1 MNLEARAQLDPTRRI
16 PGESARIL
24 SFLKG
29 LQAEDWEKPTCCPRW
44 SVFTVAAHLALN
56 AEFLAESVRTAL
68 DKAGASNPAVF
79 PPDPLPLPFGLSDLS
94 EFKNWGRENL
104 KRLIE
109 SGPDGLTSAFEKAAA
124 GLQGRLVRIHAGNAG
139 TPFWHPG
146 GEGRLGY
153 IPTFRLLELTY
164 HEWDIR
170 AMDDPDTPLSPTA
183 IPILADRL
191 PMIFGR
197 SCRLRSKPDPP
208 TGRARILVTD
218 PARNFLLDWKGKE
231 SRAAM
236 DDGGNVDV
244 TLTGKANA
252 FLLLAGGRAD
262 RRECEREGSFHILGD
277 TALGAALADVLFQP
291 LKYL

>member
-1 MNLEARAQLDPTRRI
+1 MDLEARAQLDPIRRI

-29 LQAEDWEKPTCCPRW
+29 LQAEDWEKPTRCPRW

-68 DKAGASNPAVF
+68 DKAGAPDPAEF

-109 SGPDGLTSAFEKAAA
+109 GGPDGLASAFEKAAA
-124 GLQGRLVRIHAGNAG
+124 GLQERIVRIHAGNAG

-153 IPTFRLLELTY
+153 IPTLRLLELTY
-164 HEWDIR
+164 HDWDIR
-170 AMDDPDTPLSPTA
+170 TMDDPDTPLSPTA

-191 PMIFGR
+191 PMMFGR
-197 SCRLRSKPDPP
+197 SCRLRSKSDSPA
-208 TGRARILVTD
+208 GRTRILVTD

-231 SRAAM
+231 SRAVI
-236 DDGGNVDV
+236 DGGGNVDV
-244 TLTGKANA
+244 TLTGKANT
-252 FLLLAGGRAD
+252 FLLLAAGRAS
-262 RRECEREGSFHILGD
+262 REACEKERTFHMLGD
-277 TALGAALADVLFQP
+277 VALGEALAAVLFQP